1 MDIETVNEYLA
12 KWKGIYHRR
21 GNCAEE
27 QDAWDLY
34 YLAKKAYEAEHG
46 KPFRSE
52 SQLWDA
58 YVDAKR
64 MHELAQDTYDAAQR
78 QEQDHGHRNS

>member
-1 MDIETVNEYLA
+1 MDKQTLDAYRQ
-12 KWKGIYHRR
+12 RR
-21 GNCAEE
+21 WDAYAAWYAADNPVLEE
-27 QDAWDLY
+27 
-34 YLAKKAYEAEHG
+34 
-46 KPFRSE
+46 
-52 SQLWDA
+52 QLWDA

>member
-1 MDIETVNEYLA
+1 MDKQTLDAYRQRRWEAHSLWLRCSDSTVPV
-12 KWKGIYHRR
+12 KMW
-21 GNCAEE
+21 
-27 QDAWDLY
+27 
-34 YLAKKAYEAEHG
+34 
-46 KPFRSE
+46 
-52 SQLWDA
+52 LWDA

>member
-1 MDIETVNEYLA
+1 MDKQTLDAYRQ
-12 KWKGIYHRR
+12 RR
-21 GNCAEE
+21 WDAYAAWYAADDPVLEE
-27 QDAWDLY
+27 
-34 YLAKKAYEAEHG
+34 
-46 KPFRSE
+46 
-52 SQLWDA
+52 QLWDA

>member
-1 MDIETVNEYLA
+1 MDKQTLDAYRQ
-12 KWKGIYHRR
+12 RR
-21 GNCAEE
+21 WEAHSLWLDSRDPVLEE
-27 QDAWDLY
+27 
-34 YLAKKAYEAEHG
+34 
-46 KPFRSE
+46 
-52 SQLWDA
+52 QLWDA

>member
-1 MDIETVNEYLA
+1 MDKQTLDAYRQ
-12 KWKGIYHRR
+12 RR
-21 GNCAEE
+21 R
-27 QDAWDLY
+27 
-34 YLAKKAYEAEHG
+34 EAHNLWLDSRDPVPV
-46 KPFRSE
+46 KMW
-52 SQLWDA
+52 LWDA